1 MKKILNFLL
10 VAILLLPFAVNAET
24 YKINIDYTD
33 KLILND
39 NGVKLFE
46 EENCLPGDSIYAD
59 FVVSNNTKL
68 NSKLYFKE
76 LKSSYKKFE
85 QFLTAEFYDDSNNK
99 IGNSVDDIYFID
111 ELAPGE
117 IKNYKLKI
125 IFDNDGINELQMK
138 ESEIDVSFVV
148 MTDDDID
155 TIYPPTGESKL
166 LYYIISIS
174 IIVILFLIVI
184 ILFKQRKDLKNEKV
198 KENNR

>member
-1 MKKILNFLL
+1 MKKILSFLL
-10 VAILLLPFAVNAET
+10 IIFLMFPFIVNAET
-24 YKINIDYTD
+24 YKIDINFTD
-33 KLILND
+33 KLEVND
-39 NGVKLFE
+39 NGEKLFDE
-46 EENCLPGDSIYAD
+46 ANILPGDKFYTDII
-59 FVVSNNTKL
+59 VRNNTKL
-68 NSKLYFKE
+68 NTKLYFKE

-138 ESEIDVSFVV
+138 ESEIEVSFVV

-184 ILFKQRKDLKNEKV
+184 VLFKQRKDLKNEKV
-198 KENNR
+198 KENSK